1 MRLYPSLCRTFV
13 IAALCLSCGAA
24 VAVPDEVGVYIDE
37 VSKPGQYGLELHL
50 NRSIKGVQT
59 PGYPGQMPPHHV
71 TQVTPEFFY
80 GISNELEAGLYLPVA
95 FSPSGNA
102 YLNGL
107 RLRLKYLAPRQEG
120 EAFFWGLNGEAGY
133 AALRTSESTAIAEL
147 RPIVGYHGK
156 DWLVSFNP
164 ILKMALSNNVSRQPQ
179 FEPALKLTHRVAE
192 GVQAGAEY
200 YGEYGPL
207 RRFVPANER
216 SHMLYA
222 VADIE
227 RKDFD
232 INLGVGRGFV
242 NASDRWVIKGV
253 VSLPFN

>member
-1 MRLYPSLCRTFV
+1 MICRALAITM
-13 IAALCLSCGAA
+13 LCLSSSGVVAA
-24 VAVPDEVGVYIDE
+24 PDEIEVYTDE
-37 VSKPGQYGLELHL
+37 MSKPGQYGMELHL

-95 FSPSGNA
+95 FGPGGNA

-120 EAFFWGLNGEAGY
+120 DAFFWGVNGEIGHASI
-133 AALRTSESTAIAEL
+133 RTSESAAVVEL
-147 RPIVGYHGK
+147 RPVVGYRGK
-156 DWLVSFNP
+156 EWLVSFNP
-164 ILKMALSNNVSRQPQ
+164 ILNMGLSANVSRQPR
-179 FEPALKLTHRVAE
+179 FEPALKVTHNVAE
-192 GVQAGAEY
+192 GIDAGVEY

-216 SHMLYA
+216 SHALYA
-222 VADIE
+222 VVDVE
-227 RKDFD
+227 HKDCD
-232 INLGVGRGFV
+232 INFGVGRGFV
-242 NASDRWVIKGV
+242 NAGDRWVMKAI
-253 VSLPFN
+253 VSKPFN